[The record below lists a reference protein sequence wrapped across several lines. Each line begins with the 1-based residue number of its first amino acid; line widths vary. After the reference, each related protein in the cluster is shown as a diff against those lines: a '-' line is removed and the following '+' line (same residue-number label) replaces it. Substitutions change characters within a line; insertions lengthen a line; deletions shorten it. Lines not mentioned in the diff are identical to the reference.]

1 MGAKV
6 TVTIQTP
13 TDHFE
18 ATATVVY
25 STANVVGLMFGNI
38 PKQSLLVLQKWIRA
52 AMQEQEKPEAV

>member
-1 MGAKV
+1 
-6 TVTIQTP
+6 
-13 TDHFE
+13 
-18 ATATVVY
+18 VY